1 MKTLILPLLALATS
15 TVGTAF
21 AQQSMREWV
30 NPACGTGACEIRAM
44 RLHVLKS
51 NNQHGAGNSMAAE
64 MIATDHAHLGKYGF
78 VQYIKGCHYKVNA
91 VGQATVGTR
100 QFFGEQSVSF
110 NHPRWAI
117 DTAPDSDPLYS
128 SIDEHGFDELRGYYM
143 PRNAKYAV
151 QNPIST
157 AQGVGWFGQSRLLR
171 SNSLFIH
178 DMPTTGMSVAGV
190 GGMRESIIP
199 SLQFKVCLHKLSDI
213 PEDTSKPELE
223 VPNPITCMEWSSI
236 YNYNAVNRRYVEGR
250 TVSPVC
256 ATLPVAT
263 LSAP

>member
-15 TVGTAF
+15 AF

-30 NPACGTGACEIRAM
+30 NPACASGACEIRGM
-44 RLHVLKS
+44 RLHILKA
-51 NNQHGAGNSMAAE
+51 NDRNGAGNSMAAE
-64 MIATDHAHLGKYGF
+64 LIATDRADLSKYGF
-78 VQYIKGCHYKVNA
+78 VQYLKGCHYKSNA
-91 VGQATVGTR
+91 VGEATVGTR
-100 QFFGEQSVSF
+100 QFFGEQAVSF

-117 DTAPDSDPLYS
+117 DTAADRDPVYS
-128 SIDEHGFDELRGYYM
+128 STDEHGFDELRGYHV
-143 PRNAKYAV
+143 PRNARYSV

-157 AQGVGWFGQSRLLR
+157 AQGVSWAGQQRLLR

-178 DMPTTGMSVAGV
+178 DMPTPGISVIGM
-190 GGMRESIIP
+190 GGIRESVTP

-213 PEDTSKPELE
+213 PEETSNPELE

-236 YNYNAVNRRYVEGR
+236 YNYNAVSRRYVEGR
-250 TVSPVC
+250 TISPVC

-263 LSAP
+263 LSER